1 MKRPLFIMFILL
13 IGTSPLSINAVLNW
27 IPSSS
32 VQAQAEQ
39 MVKDG
44 PPDLTHYTRK
54 AVPDD
59 YGTPGRPALPKVV
72 IPQSVVR
79 DVVVSNTNPNLTNT
93 DTFGDSEPTIAIN
106 PQNTNEIVISAF
118 SGGWPGNTPIWHSL
132 DGGLTWTKQF
142 TIPAPPGDPSSTNC
156 PCDQAFDY
164 GRGNQLA
171 GTFLTAD
178 VFSGITTNPA
188 NTGSWNWLLNMGV
201 AQRTNSAGI
210 GNVDQPWLLYNRDT
224 AIAAQDNV
232 YVAYDDFSMSPLP
245 MRVAVSL
252 GTNPPNFTRDNQSGT
267 ATGGGINPGH
277 RLAVDSSNGFV
288 YSLFQSRAGA
298 GDDNTHNVNYMLNRS
313 TDGGVTW
320 GLNGAAGG
328 ITVANADS
336 MQACPSPPGCGM
348 SCVANPFKFGTVN
361 ALLGGVDHA
370 AVNPNNGDIFY
381 VYGNRDAAT
390 NNNRLGIRRL
400 TSNGMGGVNI
410 GAEVFVTGQVQ
421 AALPSVA
428 VSANGTVGVL
438 YTQYDG
444 MSGGGI
450 PMFSA
455 HFVISTD
462 SGATFP
468 TDIVLENFLSSATDS
483 GACRQR
489 VLGDYQQVKAVGNT
503 FYGVFTG
510 NGVPFGR
517 PFANH
522 DPIFFR
528 VPLVCEITC
537 PANITTSNNAN
548 QCGAVINYPAPTT
561 LSCGTVSCNP
571 ASGSFF
577 PVGVTT
583 VTCTTEAGP
592 SCNFTITVNDTQA
605 PTIACPANI
614 TRPTDPGLCSA
625 VVTYPNPTVSDNC
638 PNVGAPNCAPPSGSI
653 FPKGVTTVNCSVADA
668 SGNTAN
674 CSFTITVNDTEP
686 PVIVCPNNIIAVTVN
701 PGDACVPVN
710 FIVTAADNCPGVTF
724 VCVNDAN
731 PAQIIT
737 SGFCFPTVP
746 SCTTIRCTATDTS
759 GNTAVCT
766 FRVCVF
772 DVRLQDDNNSLN
784 EVLFN
789 SFTGDYVFCCNGTS
803 ICGKGVVSKKGQT
816 YNLTHNTP
824 DRRVLAYLDNS
835 LKRGNASRQV
845 PPGAQACAIQ
855 DRDITN
861 DTLTCNGACVFP

>member
-32 VQAQAEQ
+32 VQAQSDQ
-39 MVKDG
+39 PVKDS
-44 PPDLTHYTRK
+44 PPDTYPYARK

-59 YGTPGRPALPKVV
+59 YGTPERLALPQVV
-72 IPQSVVR
+72 ILQAVVR
-79 DVVVSNTNPNLTNT
+79 DVVVSNTNPSLTNT
-93 DTFGDSEPTIAIN
+93 DTFNDGEPTIAIN

-118 SGGWPGNTPIWHSL
+118 SGGWGATSPIWHSL

-142 TIPAPPGDPSSTNC
+142 TIPSPPGDPSAAGC

-188 NTGSWNWLLNMGV
+188 NVGSWNWLLNMGV

-224 AIAAQDNV
+224 AIATQDNV
-232 YVAYDDFSMSPLP
+232 YVAYDDFSLNPVG

-252 GTNPPNFTRDNQSGT
+252 GVNPPNFTRDNTTGQSGG
-267 ATGGGINPGH
+267 AINPGH
-277 RLAVDSSNGFV
+277 RMTVDPRNGWV
-288 YSLFQSRAGA
+288 YSLFQQSPGNGA
-298 GDDNTHNVNYMLNRS
+298 GGQNINYRLNRS
-313 TDGGVTW
+313 TDGGQTW
-320 GLNGAAGG
+320 TLNGSGNGVTIASAVS
-328 ITVANADS
+328 T
-336 MQACPSPPGCGM
+336 QASFNSTNDMMGNCISNPS
-348 SCVANPFKFGTVN
+348 KFGTVN

-370 AVNPNNGDIFY
+370 AVNPNNGDVYY
-381 VYGNRDAAT
+381 VYGNRDGGT
-390 NNNRLGIRRL
+390 GNNRLAIRRL
-400 TSNGMGGVNI
+400 TDNGMGGLMI
-410 GAEVFVTGQVQ
+410 GGEVFITGQVQ

-428 VSANGTVGVL
+428 VAANGTIGVL

-455 HFVISTD
+455 HFVVSTD
-462 SGATFP
+462 NGATFP
-468 TDIVLENFLSSATDS
+468 TNIVLENFLSSATDN
-483 GACRQR
+483 GNCRQR

-537 PANITTSNNAN
+537 PANITTSNNPN
-548 QCGAVINYPAPTT
+548 QCGAIVNYPAPTS
-561 LSCGTVSCNP
+561 LSCGTVSCSP

-577 PVGVTT
+577 PTGVTA
-583 VTCTTEAGP
+583 VTCSTEAGP
-592 SCNFTITVNDTQA
+592 GCNFTITVNDIQ
-605 PTIACPANI
+605 PPII
-614 TRPTDPGLCSA
+614 T
-625 VVTYPNPTVSDNC
+625 
-638 PNVGAPNCAPPSGSI
+638 
-653 FPKGVTTVNCSVADA
+653 
-668 SGNTAN
+668 
-674 CSFTITVNDTEP
+674 
-686 PVIVCPNNIIAVTVN
+686 CPNNMIAVTVN
-701 PGDACVPVN
+701 PGDVCVPVN
-710 FIVTAADNCPGVTF
+710 FMVTATDNCPGVTI

-731 PAQIIT
+731 PGQIIT

-746 SCTTIRCTATDTS
+746 SCTKVRCTATDPS
-759 GNTAVCT
+759 GNTSVCT
-766 FRVCVF
+766 FTVCVF
-772 DVRLQDDNNSLN
+772 DVRLQDDNNSSN

-789 SFTGDYVFCCNGTS
+789 SLTGDYVFCCNGTT
-803 ICGKGVVSKKGQT
+803 ICGQGLVNKKGQA
-816 YNLTHNTP
+816 YNLTHITP

-835 LKRGNASRQV
+835 LKRGNASRQL
-845 PPGAQACAIQ
+845 PPGAQACTIQ

>member
-1 MKRPLFIMFILL
+1 MKRPLFILFILL
-13 IGTSPLSINAVLNW
+13 IGTLPLSLNAVLNF

-32 VQAQAEQ
+32 VQAQSNQ
-39 MVKDG
+39 PMKDS
-44 PPDLTHYTRK
+44 PPDLTPYTRK
-54 AVPDD
+54 AVPED
-59 YGTPGRPALPKVV
+59 YGTPERPALPQVV
-72 IPQSVVR
+72 IPQSVVV
-79 DVVVSNTNPNLTNT
+79 DVVVNNTDPTLTNT
-93 DTFGDSEPTIAIN
+93 DTFNDGEPTIAIN

-118 SGGWPGNTPIWHSL
+118 SGSWGANSPIWHSL

-142 TIPAPPGDPSSTNC
+142 SVPVPPGDASAAGC
-156 PCDQAFDY
+156 PCDQAFDF

-188 NTGSWNWLLNMGV
+188 NAGSWNWLLNMGV

-232 YVAYDDFSMSPLP
+232 YVAYDDFSVNPVG

-252 GTNPPNFTRDNQSGT
+252 GVNPPNFTRDNTTGQS
-267 ATGGGINPGH
+267 GGGINPGH
-277 RLAVDSSNGFV
+277 RMAVDPRNGWV
-288 YSLFQSRAGA
+288 YSLFQQSPSNAAG
-298 GDDNTHNVNYMLNRS
+298 GQNINYRLNRS
-313 TDGGVTW
+313 TDGGQTW
-320 GLNGAAGG
+320 TLNGSGNGVTIASAVSTQAAFNSTNDMMGNCV
-328 ITVANADS
+328 TN
-336 MQACPSPPGCGM
+336 PS
-348 SCVANPFKFGTVN
+348 KFGTVN

-370 AVNPNNGDIFY
+370 AVNPNNGDVYY
-381 VYGNRDAAT
+381 VYGNRDGGT
-390 NNNRLGIRRL
+390 GNNRLAIRRL
-400 TSNGMGGVNI
+400 TDNGMGGLTI
-410 GAEVFVTGQVQ
+410 GGEVFITGQVQ

-428 VSANGTVGVL
+428 VTANGTIGVL

-450 PMFSA
+450 PMFSV

-462 SGATFP
+462 NGATFP
-468 TDIVLENFLSSATDS
+468 TDIVLENFLSSATDN
-483 GACRQR
+483 GGCRQR

-503 FYGVFTG
+503 FYGTFTG

-537 PANITTSNNAN
+537 PANITRSNDPN
-548 QCGAVINYPAPTT
+548 QCGAVVNYPAPTT
-561 LSCGTVSCNP
+561 LSCGTVTCNP

-583 VTCTTEAGP
+583 VTCSTEAGP
-592 SCNFTITVNDTQA
+592 SCNFTITVNDTQP
-605 PTIACPANI
+605 PTITCPANI
-614 TRPTDPGLCSA
+614 IRPTDPGLCSA
-625 VVTYPNPTVSDNC
+625 VVTYPTPTVSDNC

-674 CSFTITVNDTEP
+674 CSFIITVNDTEP
-686 PVIVCPNNIIAVTVN
+686 PVINCPNNIIAVTAN
-701 PGDACVPVN
+701 PGDICVPVS
-710 FIVTAADNCPGVTF
+710 FIVTAMDNCPGVTF

-746 SCTTIRCTATDTS
+746 SCTKVRCTATDTS
-759 GNTAVCT
+759 GNTSVCT
-766 FRVCVF
+766 FTVCVF

-789 SFTGDYVFCCNGTS
+789 SFTGDYVFCCNGITN
-803 ICGKGVVSKKGQT
+803 CGKGVVSKKGQT
-816 YNLTHNTP
+816 YNLTHTTSAL
-824 DRRVLAYLDNS
+824 RILAYLDNN
-835 LKRGNASRQV
+835 LKRGNASRQL
-845 PPGAQACAIQ
+845 PPSTQVCSIQ